1 MDEFSHTAGQYTKNS
16 PQKRV
21 YKIEDI
27 IEQKMKRSGP
37 GYNKPGILMKSLVI
51 IAKDYKL

>member
-1 MDEFSHTAGQYTKNS
+1 MKNSNNSNSNS

-27 IEQKMKRSGP
+27 IQQKMKRSGT
-37 GYNKPGILMKSLVI
+37 YSKSGVSLKTLLTV
-51 IAKDYKL
+51 AKDYKL